1 MNGLMNKTSAMFAV
15 FHLSLLVLCCS
26 SSSSAE
32 AELAPPQNPT
42 MITLNTNYTLVW
54 TWDQGSEES
63 SGVTFTTQCIPRFK
77 LKTRVPKWLT
87 VCKETSQRSCDLTGL
102 NLHYLSIFVLQ
113 VRATK
118 SGRHSEWVRIEFCP
132 DKDAAVGPPSSVRL
146 AAAGGALDV
155 SISDPQTTTNSS
167 MRELLPKL
175 YFRIAYWEQSDVR
188 QVKSVDVEVSMVT
201 LSDVKAW
208 TWYCISVQSRDD
220 FYNKSSSFTSPQ
232 CVQTEGSVPWWQIVL
247 YFLGSLL
254 IVVVVVL
261 LLVFGSHQCYHL
273 CKSTLSPRD
282 QLPSHI
288 KQHLFD
294 SLGSDLPRL
303 VLSDSKSELLCDRVT
318 VCPQSSVLEIQ
329 NPSGVTSAAP
339 PAGQEEG
346 SRHSRQ
352 NSSSSGDSGVYSA
365 GGTSSTLQPN
375 ICPSCTDVEPQCKAS
390 SHSEHVKMLKMD
402 FIFSPGISAEGDSGV
417 CVCES

>member
-132 DKDAAVGPPSSVRL
+132 DKDGK
-146 AAAGGALDV
+146 DV
-155 SISDPQTTTNSS
+155 S
-167 MRELLPKL
+167 
-175 YFRIAYWEQSDVR
+175 
-188 QVKSVDVEVSMVT
+188 
-201 LSDVKAW
+201 
-208 TWYCISVQSRDD
+208 
-220 FYNKSSSFTSPQ
+220 
-232 CVQTEGSVPWWQIVL
+232 
-247 YFLGSLL
+247 
-254 IVVVVVL
+254 
-261 LLVFGSHQCYHL
+261 
-273 CKSTLSPRD
+273 
-282 QLPSHI
+282 
-288 KQHLFD
+288 
-294 SLGSDLPRL
+294 
-303 VLSDSKSELLCDRVT
+303 
-318 VCPQSSVLEIQ
+318 
-329 NPSGVTSAAP
+329 
-339 PAGQEEG
+339 
-346 SRHSRQ
+346 
-352 NSSSSGDSGVYSA
+352 
-365 GGTSSTLQPN
+365 
-375 ICPSCTDVEPQCKAS
+375 
-390 SHSEHVKMLKMD
+390 
-402 FIFSPGISAEGDSGV
+402 
-417 CVCES
+417 